1 MTSHRGLSAVVGTVF
16 LIAVVMGALS
26 YVSYSLDVMGNFSES
41 LIAEESRQSDKQSE
55 AFEISSIDVT
65 IDSKLDGV
73 IKNTGEIPVK
83 ITTLWIDEQGVNDIV
98 QKYTLDAEIAPGNT
112 VNINSLVDFT
122 MDSTKGY
129 NMKVVS
135 SRGEVNS
142 FYVNSLANENI
153 YMILTPSSSVIPST
167 FSTTLMFTVVNNM
180 SNGNYLYNLTPVM
193 NDTKQSLVEGSAGL
207 TFDRLDG
214 PTPLT
219 YDSLGPGEVA
229 IFTYEYELTSE
240 TDLDTQLFNV
250 TLANANP
257 GNEALTQ
264 VHVKSVPLATESGS
278 SLSSQGL
285 DDSTFALTDVLYFH
299 SLNTLTPNN
308 EYPMDGSSPNSAG
321 LTISPNGN
329 TLEFI
334 SANVTVDTTL
344 PIGVFNASLNY
355 FSSPVPLGFPMP
367 NFAVMLDCQDCAKTD
382 STTEMIG
389 IVKPDKGLKEKA
401 QKPSW
406 VSTGGPDNDAYF
418 NFNSPG
424 GTAEWFE
431 SEWDGS
437 KNGAEKDNA
446 GLQAYPDT
454 DAIWVRIP
462 STFET
467 YQPIIRYGDVADAD
481 QNGPKQDR
489 LEISIV
495 NGGQIEYSFDTK
507 KGTRSDPV
515 EDVACTSI
523 GVYDDNQWHHIV
535 AVRDGIHAC
544 KLYIDNILVD
554 SDDNGALTDSTLDIK
569 KAYVGAAG
577 KDIQTDLIAD
587 VASWIHWDGAALTP
601 TQVEDLYYT
610 NYGNNGTR
618 LHMTIERTNGNG
630 IPIQDIVSEQKIELP
645 FFDPSVNN
653 PSTDT
658 KPWVDLQS
666 GNTTDL
672 KYSQA
677 NMTWA
682 SSQII
687 SFDAGDRIKL
697 TLDWKNNDEQNLPIN
712 IMFDDN
718 SGWVFPAGPSFLQT
732 PQPEPKWPTFLS
744 FSTDAEITYSTF
756 NEGPEGVWFTF
767 AGTRLVLTS
776 ADKLSS
782 FGAMPHYVNKTT
794 PALPK
799 NAEMTPDQDSLY
811 VPNGFFAEFEFYRL
825 QSPASILSP
834 PCNECKAVSGDYN
847 AAIYLSGY
855 DENGETFLKTVTLGQ
870 VHLTDP

>member
-1 MTSHRGLSAVVGTVF
+1 MKSHRGISAVVGSVF
-16 LIAVVMGALS
+16 LVAVLIGAMS
-26 YVSYSLDVMGNFSES
+26 YVTYSLDLLGNFSES
-41 LIAEESRQSDKQSE
+41 LIVEESRQKDKQSE

-73 IKNTGEIPVK
+73 VKNTGEIPVK
-83 ITTLWIDEQGVNDIV
+83 LTTLWIDEQGVNDVV
-98 QKYTLDAEIAPGNT
+98 QKFTLDTQIAPGRT
-112 VNINSLVDFT
+112 VNLSSLVDFT
-122 MDSTKGY
+122 MDSAKGY
-129 NMKVVS
+129 NMKIVS
-135 SRGEVNS
+135 SRGGVNS

-153 YMILTPSSSVIPST
+153 YMTLTPSSSVIPST
-167 FSTTLMFTVVNNM
+167 FSTVLVFTVVNNM

-193 NDTKQSLVEGSAGL
+193 NDTKQSLIVGSAGL
-207 TFDRLDG
+207 STDRLDG

-229 IFTYEYELTSE
+229 VFTYEYELTSD

-264 VHVKSVPLATESGS
+264 VHVKAVPLATESGS
-278 SLSSQGL
+278 SLTSQGL
-285 DDSTFALTDVLYFH
+285 DDESNALTDVLFFH

-308 EYPMDGSSPNSAG
+308 EYPMDGTSPNSAG
-321 LTISPNGN
+321 LTESPNGN

-334 SANVTVDTTL
+334 SANVTVATTL

-367 NFAVMLDCQDCAKTD
+367 NFAFMMDCKDCGKNERTTD
-382 STTEMIG
+382 MIG
-389 IVKPDKGLKEKA
+389 LVDDRKGLKEKD

-406 VSTGGPDNDAYF
+406 FSTGGPDGDAYF
-418 NFNSPG
+418 NFDSSG
-424 GTAEWFE
+424 GAEEWFE
-431 SEWDGS
+431 DDWGVEKDGS
-437 KNGAEKDNA
+437 ESDNSEPLA
-446 GLQAYPDT
+446 FPDT
-454 DAIWVRIP
+454 DALWVRIP
-462 STFET
+462 ATSET
-467 YQPIIRYGDVADAD
+467 YQPIIRFGDFDDGGVGD
-481 QNGPKQDR
+481 PKQDR

-507 KGTRSDPV
+507 KGSISSPV
-515 EDVACTSI
+515 EDVTCTS
-523 GVYDDNQWHHIV
+523 VNFYDDNQWHHIV

-554 SDDNGALTDSTLDIK
+554 SDDNGAQSDSTIDVKWLS
-569 KAYVGAAG
+569 VGAAG
-577 KDIQTDLIAD
+577 KDSNQDLIAD
-587 VASWIHWDGAALTP
+587 VASWIHWNDDALSLP
-601 TQVEDLYYT
+601 QVEELYYT

-618 LHMTIERTNGNG
+618 LYMTIERTDQYG
-630 IPIQDIVSEQKIELP
+630 IQIEDIIPEQKIELP

-653 PSTDT
+653 PNTDT

-687 SFDAGDRIKL
+687 SFDVGDRIKL
-697 TLDWKNNDEQNLPIN
+697 ILDWKNNDEQNLPIN

-718 SGWVFPAGPSFLQT
+718 SGWTMPAGPSYLQT
-732 PQPEPKWPTFLS
+732 PTPTPRWPTFLA
-744 FSTDAEITYSTF
+744 FETDSEIVYSTF
-756 NEGPEGVWFTF
+756 NEGPEGIWFTF
-767 AGTRLVLTS
+767 SGTRLVMTS
-776 ADKLSS
+776 ADKLTS
-782 FGAMPHYVNKTT
+782 FGAMPHWVNKTT
-794 PALPK
+794 PLNPNNAL
-799 NAEMTPDQDSLY
+799 MTPDQDSLY
-811 VPNGFFAEFEFYRL
+811 IPNGFYAEFIFYKL
-825 QSPASILSP
+825 QSPASIDP
-834 PCNECKAVSGDYN
+834 NPCQTCKAVAGDYS

-855 DENGETFLKTVTLGQ
+855 DEKGETFLRTISLGQ
-870 VHLTDP
+870 VHLFDP